1 MVKFRYT
8 GKQPILVGH
17 KFIYQGEVHRV
28 TPAQWAVL
36 VARHGAALT
45 LLDQSNDSAS
55 LGEPVVTHQSTS
67 APSVAYGAELEAH
80 NQLLDE
86 RPTAD
91 PSGENLNNQTEKKP
105 RKRAKAG

>member
-1 MVKFRYT
+1 MVQFRYT

-36 VARHGAALT
+36 VARHGAALEQT
-45 LLDQSNDSAS
+45 GAAAAFAPKVGDDPPHGMQAAADESAAA
-55 LGEPVVTHQSTS
+55 V
-67 APSVAYGAELEAH
+67 
-80 NQLLDE
+80 
-86 RPTAD
+86 
-91 PSGENLNNQTEKKP
+91 NLNNQTEKKP

>member
-28 TPAQWAVL
+28 TPAQWAML

-45 LLDQSNDSAS
+45 ALDQSKRVEPSSNSTASEEPSSARV
-55 LGEPVVTHQSTS
+55 GDDYPNGMQAATDEST
-67 APSVAYGAELEAH
+67 AAV
-80 NQLLDE
+80 
-86 RPTAD
+86 
-91 PSGENLNNQTEKKP
+91 NLNNQTEKP
-105 RKRAKAG
+105 RKRRAKAG

>member
-1 MVKFRYT
+1 MVQFRYT

-45 LLDQSNDSAS
+45 ALDQTGAAAEFAPRIDDDPPHGMQAAADESAAA
-55 LGEPVVTHQSTS
+55 V
-67 APSVAYGAELEAH
+67 
-80 NQLLDE
+80 
-86 RPTAD
+86 
-91 PSGENLNNQTEKKP
+91 NLNNQTEKKP
-105 RKRAKAG
+105 RKRSKAG

>member
-36 VARHGAALT
+36 VARHGAALFQT
-45 LLDQSNDSAS
+45 DAPGAASAVPTKTP
-55 LGEPVVTHQSTS
+55 GPPDPTTS
-67 APSVAYGAELEAH
+67 DG
-80 NQLLDE
+80 
-86 RPTAD
+86 PT
-91 PSGENLNNQTEKKP
+91 NLNNQTEKKP